1 MANLVFPQLTSG
13 ALAQYPIR
21 KTRLARTIKNLLT
34 DGNLILNSD
43 PYGSR
48 LLWQLEYIEL
58 SDSDVAA
65 LQTHFANCVGP
76 FHAFTFI
83 DPTENMLVSSA
94 DLTGAPW
101 AIPSS
106 VQVTAGSP
114 DSFGGTGAF
123 TLTNNGQ
130 VAQGITQTLPV
141 PASYQY
147 CFSVY
152 VRSVQGAAIT
162 LAASGVSTNSS
173 ETFAAGS
180 SWTRITLSTRL
191 NDPGQSIATG
201 FTLAAGQQADIY
213 GPQMEPQLVPSR
225 YRPTLQRGGVYTNA
239 HWATNSFPV
248 IATAPGQFSTVFR
261 IEASV

>member
-34 DGNLILNSD
+34 DGNLLLNSD

-48 LLWQLEYIEL
+48 MIWELEYVEL
-58 SDSDVAA
+58 SQPDSQAI
-65 LQTHFANCVGP
+65 QTHFANCAGP

-83 DPTENMLVSSA
+83 DPTDNMFTSSA
-94 DLTGAPW
+94 DLTSAAW
-101 AIPSS
+101 VVPSS
-106 VQVTAGSP
+106 VQLNPGTP
-114 DSFGGTGAF
+114 DPFGGAGAF

-130 VAQGITQTLPV
+130 VAQGFTQTLPV

-147 CFSVY
+147 CLSVY

-162 LAASGVSTNSS
+162 LTASGMSTSSS
-173 ETFAAGS
+173 ETFSGGPN
-180 SWTRITLSTRL
+180 WTRITLSTRL
-191 NDPGQSIATG
+191 IDPGQSISIG
-201 FTLAAGQQADIY
+201 LTLAAGQQADIY
-213 GPQMEPQLVPSR
+213 GPQLEAQLAPSR
-225 YRPTLQRGGVYTNA
+225 YRPTLQKGGVYTSA
-239 HWATNSFPV
+239 HWATNSLPI
-248 IATAPGQFSTVFR
+248 IATAPRQFSTVFS